1 MPHSLAPIAS
11 PRLASRAGRPRS
23 APLRLALALAA
34 GTLLATGCSSLKRPS
49 DVPASYTPEEAPK
62 ALEEARGELERGDLL
77 HAFFRSRSAA
87 KSKGLSPEDKLAS
100 QTLFDRAT
108 EAWIEAHT
116 APGSDPDLLEE
127 LMDLEVSTPLAVRAG
142 VNAARLYFDEGERMK
157 AFRLL
162 KRVDRKFPHH
172 QERLAAGGLLA
183 AIGFSFAEDP
193 RRYGLIFHYK
203 DNAPQ
208 VLEYLVLEYPTQ
220 SECDRAYF
228 VLATLYEE
236 EKEWNLAIGRL
247 EDLVLWHSES
257 PLMIEARARIPHL
270 RLTALRSPEYDRG
283 VLEKAQ
289 EETADWLARY
299 ANLGPAEPRTEMVR
313 TDHLDALRRLADN
326 DLIVARFYERVE
338 NPTGAELHARRAVE
352 EARAGGEAS
361 QIAEAQALL
370 ESILAQASE
379 GAP

>member
-1 MPHSLAPIAS
+1 VPKEYAPEQ
-11 PRLASRAGRPRS
+11 AG
-23 APLRLALALAA
+23 AA
-34 GTLLATGCSSLKRPS
+34 M
-49 DVPASYTPEEAPK
+49 
-62 ALEEARGELERGDLL
+62 EEARGELEQGDLL

-87 KSKGLSPEDKLAS
+87 RSKGLSPEDKLAS
-100 QTLFDRAT
+100 QALFDRAT
-108 EAWIEAHT
+108 EAWIDAHSAT
-116 APGSDPDLLEE
+116 GSDPDLLEE
-127 LMDLEVSTPLAVRAG
+127 LLELDVSTPLAVRAG
-142 VNAARLYFDEGERMK
+142 VNAARLYYEEKERMK

-183 AIGFSFAEDP
+183 SIGFSFAEDT

-220 SECDRAYF
+220 AECDRAYF
-228 VLATLYEE
+228 VLAKLYEE
-236 EKEWNLAIGRL
+236 EKEWDLAIERL

-257 PLMIEARARIPHL
+257 PLVVESRARIPHL

-283 VLEKAQ
+283 LLVKAR
-289 EETADWLARY
+289 EETEDWLARFPDQG
-299 ANLGPAEPRTEMVR
+299 APEAMTELVR
-313 TDHLDALRRLADN
+313 ADHVDAIRRLADN
-326 DLIVARFYERVE
+326 DLVVARFYKRVD
-338 NPTGAELHARRAVE
+338 NASGAELHARRAVE
-352 EARAGGEAS
+352 EAHSGGEAK

-370 ESILAQASE
+370 ENILAMQKE